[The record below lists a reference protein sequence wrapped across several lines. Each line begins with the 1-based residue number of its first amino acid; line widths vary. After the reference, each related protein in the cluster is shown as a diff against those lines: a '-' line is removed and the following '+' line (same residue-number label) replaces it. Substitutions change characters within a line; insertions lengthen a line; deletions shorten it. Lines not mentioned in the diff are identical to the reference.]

1 MNKKFKKALTN
12 AYNFPKPSR
21 KEEFLNSLERSK
33 TERYYFRSIIYL
45 RYMAVVF
52 SALICLNVY
61 NYYDGFF
68 KYYEEFFAPEPSS
81 ETQYDENYQ
90 THPDIKPDISEP
102 ETSIQ
107 NPDNT
112 QVPEHNITPTEVNS
126 KDIISEDTKS
136 QNQNQE
142 STSNSTGN
150 AVRVPKITTAPRQPT
165 VPVTGNVNTVVTKP
179 PAPQPTNKPVTQP
192 ANNPTNNPVTRPP
205 KPQIDMGRPVTK
217 VTNSE
222 QDVNIQTVPRTE
234 PAPSHDDDPN
244 SNYNEPTDN
253 PYHEPSYDPQPPISP
268 STMPPIHPCPTDPPV
283 TTTTIVTDIKQED
296 AL

>member
-21 KEEFLNSLERSK
+21 KEEFLNSLGRSK
-33 TERYYFRSIIYL
+33 TERYYFHSITSL

-81 ETQYDENYQ
+81 ETQYDENYHKQ
-90 THPDIKPDISEP
+90 PDIEPDISEP
-102 ETSIQ
+102 ETNIQ

-112 QVPEHNITPTEVNS
+112 QVPEHNINPTEVNS
-126 KDIISEDTKS
+126 KDIISEDSKG

-165 VPVTGNVNTVVTKP
+165 VPVTGNINTVVTKP
-179 PAPQPTNKPVTQP
+179 PAPQPTDKPVTQP

-222 QDVNIQTVPRTE
+222 QDVNIPTVPRTE
-234 PAPSHDDDPN
+234 PAKDDDF
-244 SNYNEPTDN
+244 NYNEPTDD
-253 PYHEPSYDPQPPISP
+253 PSYDPPQPPIV
-268 STMPPIHPCPTDPPV
+268 PCPTEPIFPCPTEPPV
-283 TTTTIVTDIKQED
+283 TTTTIVTDIRQED
-296 AL
+296 AP